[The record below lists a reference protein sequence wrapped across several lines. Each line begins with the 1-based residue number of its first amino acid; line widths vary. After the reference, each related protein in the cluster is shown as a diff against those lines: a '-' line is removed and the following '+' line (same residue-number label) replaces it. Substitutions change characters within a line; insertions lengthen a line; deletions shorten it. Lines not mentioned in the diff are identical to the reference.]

1 MKRFILGVAA
11 YVLLWGGAGQAT
23 EGGGAILPATARP
36 SGYTLE
42 DMAEELAYFSTS
54 GNDLTY
60 YPHTPFQILYTGPTN
75 NFTAPAGTRFFVPIL
90 FIDDSPPVLG
100 NFPMDSRRSRTM
112 SSVSRRLGGDVLEKR
127 SMVR

>member
-11 YVLLWGGAGQAT
+11 LVLLWGGAGQAAA
-23 EGGGAILPATARP
+23 GGGAVLPATARP

-60 YPHTPFQILYTGPTN
+60 YPDTPFQILYTGPTN
-75 NFTAPAGTRFFVPIL
+75 TFSVPTGTRSPAHRICPCRLSRQGCKPTPRVRVGRGGGRPFVSPVPFL
-90 FIDDSPPVLG
+90 FP
-100 NFPMDSRRSRTM
+100 NQ
-112 SSVSRRLGGDVLEKR
+112 GD
-127 SMVR
+127 